1 MKKPILLGASAALV
15 ALAAFSASGG
25 ADAGGRQLV
34 QIAYGEFQP
43 VFAGLKPGDPGK
55 TMYVLDY
62 KLTNVIDK
70 GVTPRVHLEL
80 RTETGKTFGDSYDG
94 ATFRAAAK
102 ALRRETAPASTV
114 SIRSSELG
122 AGASVDGLAN
132 FGAIDPNADD
142 FEVRVYGLWDPVF
155 RDRNG
160 RTWAEKRVLVLKYS
174 RTGDEYDRQYDAIR
188 LTSAKEEVEGDV
200 VELGKVR

>member
-1 MKKPILLGASAALV
+1 MKKPILLTATAALV
-15 ALAAFSASGG
+15 AGAAFAVSGG
-25 ADAGGRQLV
+25 ADAGGLQLV
-34 QIAYGEFQP
+34 RISYGEFQP

-55 TMYVLDY
+55 TVYVLDY
-62 KLTNVIDK
+62 KLTNAIDK
-70 GVTPRVHLEL
+70 GVLPRVHFEL

-94 ATFRAAAK
+94 AAFRAAAK
-102 ALRRETAPASTV
+102 ALRREAAPASTA
-114 SIRSSELG
+114 SIRANELA

-188 LTSAKEEVEGDV
+188 LTSAAQELEGDV
-200 VELGKVR
+200 VELGKVQ